1 MAIANPSQEL
11 LMSCALAA
19 DLLLN
24 KEEAALRYIEY
35 AGGVR
40 ERREEKEAEL
50 AKNWHC
56 WKIREQ
62 PPRQALPAMPPKKRL
77 LITVRRSMKCRTS

>member
-24 KEEAALRYIEY
+24 KEEAAFRYIEY
-35 AGGVR
+35 AAASGSA
-40 ERREEKEAEL
+40 EK
-50 AKNWHC
+50 
-56 WKIREQ
+56 R
-62 PPRQALPAMPPKKRL
+62 KK
-77 LITVRRSMKCRTS
+77 